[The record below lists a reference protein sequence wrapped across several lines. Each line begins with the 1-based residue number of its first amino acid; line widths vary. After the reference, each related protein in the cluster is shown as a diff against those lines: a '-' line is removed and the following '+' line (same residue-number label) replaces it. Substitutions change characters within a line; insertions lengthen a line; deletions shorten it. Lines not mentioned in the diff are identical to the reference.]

1 MWRTFKQR
9 FLCSKEKLQE
19 RTVRL
24 PSPMS
29 PRGVLP
35 AQDRVHL
42 PGQVGRGCNRGHLA
56 QASCLQKSSYLG
68 LSTVSPIEVWMFKI
82 QFVKCNPLKY
92 TSIFTSLLSCWV
104 FFFKSKRSLTILK
117 MAQFCLILGK
127 QAALIIDKRSEAQTS
142 HLMHARTY
150 SAPHLPF

>member
-1 MWRTFKQR
+1 
-9 FLCSKEKLQE
+9 
-19 RTVRL
+19 
-24 PSPMS
+24 
-29 PRGVLP
+29 
-35 AQDRVHL
+35 
-42 PGQVGRGCNRGHLA
+42 
-56 QASCLQKSSYLG
+56 
-68 LSTVSPIEVWMFKI
+68 MFKI